1 MKALFN
7 ITLAL
12 LASSWPLF
20 GQSGTAKIGYVD
32 SDYILSQ
39 IPEYKSAQSE
49 LDKVS
54 MQWQKDLEDRFA
66 EVEKLYRIFRAEA
79 VLLTDDMKQKRE
91 SELQEKE
98 NEVRELQKKRFGV
111 EGEIYKK
118 RQELIKPIQ
127 DKVFNAIKAV
137 AEKNGFSFILDKSG
151 ALTLLY
157 VNPKYDKSDDVLIL
171 LGYKK

>member
-20 GQSGTAKIGYVD
+20 GQSGTAKVGYVD

-79 VLLTDDMKQKRE
+79 RSEEHT
-91 SELQEKE
+91 SELQ
-98 NEVRELQKKRFGV
+98 
-111 EGEIYKK
+111 
-118 RQELIKPIQ
+118 
-127 DKVFNAIKAV
+127 
-137 AEKNGFSFILDKSG
+137 SH
-151 ALTLLY
+151 
-157 VNPKYDKSDDVLIL
+157 
-171 LGYKK
+171 